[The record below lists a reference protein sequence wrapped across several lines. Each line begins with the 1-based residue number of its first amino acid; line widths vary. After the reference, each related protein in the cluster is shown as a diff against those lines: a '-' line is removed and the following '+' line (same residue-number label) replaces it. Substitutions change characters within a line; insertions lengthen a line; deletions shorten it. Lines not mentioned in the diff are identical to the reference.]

1 MCLGCAVREQVFQP
15 GFTLLEVLVAL
26 LILSIGVLG
35 LASLQFTGVKSNREV
50 YYRTQAAILAQD
62 IVGRLQANHQG
73 NYLMAASSDDAIRCQ
88 TPTGCSSGE
97 RLAIDDLSL
106 WRAVIAARLPS
117 GEGAV
122 CLDSSPNDGDSE
134 VQPACDGTSGVYAVK
149 IWWGGDDNTA
159 TPYQRLVLPFTP

>member
-35 LASLQFTGVKSNREV
+35 LASLQFTGIKSNREV

-73 NYLMAASSDDAIRCQ
+73 NYLMAASSGDAIRCQ
-88 TPTGCSSGE
+88 TPTGCSGE
-97 RLAIDDLSL
+97 QLAADDLSL
-106 WRAVIAARLPS
+106 WSAAIEARLPS
-117 GEGAV
+117 GEGRV
-122 CLDSSPNDGDSE
+122 CLDSSPNDGDSAD
-134 VQPACDGTSGVYAVK
+134 QPACDGGGGIYAVK